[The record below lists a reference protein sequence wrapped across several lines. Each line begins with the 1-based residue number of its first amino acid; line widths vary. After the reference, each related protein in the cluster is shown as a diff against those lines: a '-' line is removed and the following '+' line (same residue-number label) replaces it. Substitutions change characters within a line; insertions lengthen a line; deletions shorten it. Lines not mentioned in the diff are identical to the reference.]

1 MPTIDEVC
9 DRVKLINALEEPGLC
24 SECNYCV
31 FLRKLK
37 TRLQELNFFTTN
49 AHIQKWFVQYKDSIL
64 KVEPIVESSLS
75 LDQKSN

>member
-1 MPTIDEVC
+1 MPTIDEVS
-9 DRVKLINALEEPGLC
+9 DRVKIINALEEPELC
-24 SECNYCV
+24 LKCDYCV
-31 FLRKLK
+31 FIRKLK

-64 KVEPIVESSLS
+64 TVKPIDSPLS

>member
-9 DRVKLINALEEPGLC
+9 NRVKIINALEEPGRC
-24 SECNYCV
+24 SQCDYCV
-31 FLRKLK
+31 FLTKLK

-49 AHIQKWFVQYKDSIL
+49 AHVQRWDVQYKDDIL
-64 KVEPIVESSLS
+64 TVKPTEASSS

>member
-9 DRVKLINALEEPGLC
+9 DRIKLINVLEEPGLC
-24 SECNYCV
+24 LECNYCV

-37 TRLQELNFFTTN
+37 NRLQELNFFTTK
-49 AHIQKWFVQYKDSIL
+49 AHIEKWIVKYEDNIL
-64 KVEPIVESSLS
+64 TVNPIEVSLS